1 MILYDN
7 FYFSRHLHMHFLTW
21 TQLSEGGY
29 SFNFID
35 ERWYSLV
42 DMSVGLG
49 ITSIRSTIKY
59 KWKLDSHDLRKKKFC
74 SYIVRSLE
82 VGDYYH

>member
-1 MILYDN
+1 
-7 FYFSRHLHMHFLTW
+7 MHFLTW